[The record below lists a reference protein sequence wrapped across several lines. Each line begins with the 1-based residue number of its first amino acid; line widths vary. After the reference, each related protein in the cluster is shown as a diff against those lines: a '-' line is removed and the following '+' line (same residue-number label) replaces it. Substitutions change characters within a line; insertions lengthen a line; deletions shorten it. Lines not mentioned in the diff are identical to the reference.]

1 MHQSLKKIAVVA
13 HKLQAD
19 DCGVCGQVV
28 WLHARC
34 LMRLFIAGFDCMPFF
49 FFFLHISY
57 IFANFS
63 RH

>member
-49 FFFLHISY
+49 FFLAY
-57 IFANFS
+57 
-63 RH
+63 